1 MGAMTQ
7 PACEGKVASQATHL
21 SAWVQRGRHDTP
33 LLCKVIEMSST
44 SASIDAPDIA
54 LPNEFILLLTPDGA
68 VSHRCKVVWWR
79 AAMVGVTFETT

>member
-33 LLCKVIEMSST
+33 LPCKVIEMSST

-54 LPNEFILLLTPDGA
+54 LPNEFILLLTSDGA

-79 AAMVGVTFETT
+79 APMVGVMFLP

>member
-1 MGAMTQ
+1 MTQ
-7 PACEGKVASQATHL
+7 PACEGKVASQAAHL
-21 SAWVQRGRHDTP
+21 SAWVQRGRHDAP

>member
-1 MGAMTQ
+1 MTQ

-68 VSHRCKVVWWR
+68 VCRHCRVVWWR
-79 AAMVGVTFETT
+79 APMVGVIFPPEPA